1 MFEII
6 ATANADLLE
15 QILVGVAMLT
25 VTGTGSEFGGMVAV
39 GALIGLVM
47 AGARALVTQRLE
59 LQWLLVGW
67 MMYAAMFVP
76 KVDVTIEDMETG
88 GLDVV
93 SDVPI
98 GIAAIGTLA
107 SQVGRGL
114 AESFNTIFTPP
125 GSGLV
130 TGYGDALNVLAAL
143 RDPDYGDANDA
154 AAGVAANVDVQRSIS
169 RYLKDCVLY
178 AIAVEDSPLSLT
190 WEQLRNSPDLLSEIN
205 VPAVAWYTVTYLDTA
220 NPDGT
225 TQTCQAAYAA
235 LAGVLRGTFQQEW
248 FAYLGSKTGVANM
261 QDEVDDAM
269 DYLFGI
275 TGQAQNFMLNALLAK
290 ELQLADLDY
299 QAAAGNTAGVLMRT
313 QAIEQ
318 RRVQWATEKS
328 LFEEVARPLMGYV
341 EAFFYAVS
349 PVMAFLFVLGQFG
362 VMLFGRYLLL
372 AAWIQLWMPIMA
384 VNNLYIHHAA
394 EQSFEAFQASGVNLL
409 TMTGMESVWTETASW
424 VAVGGMMAAAT
435 PLLALMLLTGSY
447 FAMTQLTNRMS
458 GRDFTNEQIMAPAL
472 VQPAAVS
479 SAGTL
484 FEQEGRYV
492 TGAVHGTRLR
502 HGENAAPQI
511 EWENEARAAA
521 SETRE
526 SVASRTQSYQ
536 NVASASASRNLN
548 STERVSDAIDY
559 VHSNSANHTQLDSA
573 QMQEANKIAEKHLD
587 LSRLSNQEKE
597 FMSGVIGLGISTG
610 SLEKVFKAAPD
621 VGVRFQAG
629 VEKSRMNEESS
640 TDEVMSSIERA
651 TSETMSSSASI
662 QEAIG
667 TSDRAVQDSVF
678 AEAMGVNRE
687 TRFTET
693 AQGLEQAS
701 QKLSEVQSRQS
712 EIGVEQDMSAV
723 TFGQMF
729 EQHRSDL
736 WAAAVN
742 AGIPES
748 AVNHEAGVM
757 HRRYGMPNDQAYTAA
772 LGVLLTQA
780 DPGAAYEVLAT
791 GRGVE
796 TDMPTPGAPLAE
808 SLTPVDRPAD
818 APTVGVGTTIDEM
831 EGGITA
837 GMATAGAP
845 LAGREQA
852 PRQAFERWT
861 QQVEDDAAGFR
872 LAGLEAGDQA
882 RTEQLLNTYGKDN
895 PPGKHPMRDMGT
907 YWGAARPLSG
917 AQQDEVLEGLR
928 GDAAAAGVV
937 DSGLQDHYARLA
949 AQEMFG
955 VQYPPDEQPSR
966 EELVGEHTHGEEVVG
981 YVENAATTHDV
992 PPAEYLRAAAHL
1004 MDHPLEEQG
1013 PGAGTASG
1021 GAARSPSVPSS
1032 GPAAAPAAAPSGGDP
1047 GGTSEGDAPAGG
1059 VGPRPAEAVE
1069 VEAPGGPSM
1078 SRDGPAMGAVA
1089 QGGGPAAP
1097 AAARAGGDPG
1107 GASEGGA
1114 PAGGVSPRAAEP
1126 VEMEAPGGPSM
1137 SRDGPAMGA
1146 VAPGG
1151 GSAAPTG
1158 GDPHGAPD
1166 GGGGPRAAESID
1178 VPAGPS
1184 LGGDAPAV
1192 DLAPSRTSPDD
1203 PPDVAPPTERP
1214 ESGPAV
1220 SGDSGAVA
1228 GQAAPAAATLARAAP
1243 AGGGMAGA
1251 HGATAQAGSSLAGAP
1266 ESGDPTSTE
1275 PVDVAVPTGTA
1286 LGEDGRGYEPESVEA
1301 APSAMGA
1308 ASQSA
1313 PSAAQTA
1320 AESPQEV
1327 AERLYAEGVNMGV
1340 PTHTAWVVAQEAAG
1354 LETSGPEYERHQEG
1368 MQAEIGANSET
1379 QSLVDTAV
1387 ASGADGDGNAFG
1399 AAMEELAVTVRD
1411 GEPTGQ
1417 PTKRAN

>member
-15 QILVGVAMLT
+15 QILTGVAMLT
-25 VTGTGSEFGGMVAV
+25 VTGTGSEFGAMVAV
-39 GALIGLVM
+39 GALVGLLVT
-47 AGARALVTQRLE
+47 GARALVTQRLE

-394 EQSFEAFQASGVNLL
+394 EQSFDDFQASGVNLL

-511 EWENEARAAA
+511 EWENEARAVA

-536 NVASASASRNLN
+536 DVASASASRNLN

-587 LSRLSNQEKE
+587 MDRLSQHDKT
-597 FMSGVIGLGISTG
+597 FMRGAIGLGISTG
-610 SLEKVFKAAPD
+610 GIAKALAGAPELAA
-621 VGVRFQAG
+621 RFEAG
-629 VEKSRMNEESS
+629 VEKSRINEESS
-640 TDEVMSSIERA
+640 TDEVVSSLERA

-729 EQHRSDL
+729 EQHRSEL

-831 EGGITA
+831 EEGITT

-845 LAGREQA
+845 LADREQA

-872 LAGLEAGDQA
+872 LAGLEAGEQA

-928 GDAAAAGVV
+928 GDAAAAGIE

-949 AQEMFG
+949 AREMFG

-966 EELVGEHTHGEEVVG
+966 EELAGKHAHGEEVVG

-992 PPAEYLRAAAHL
+992 PPAEHLGAAAHL

-1047 GGTSEGDAPAGG
+1047 GGAPEGGAPAGG
-1059 VGPRPAEAVE
+1059 VGPR
-1069 VEAPGGPSM
+1069 
-1078 SRDGPAMGAVA
+1078 
-1089 QGGGPAAP
+1089 
-1097 AAARAGGDPG
+1097 
-1107 GASEGGA
+1107 
-1114 PAGGVSPRAAEP
+1114 AAEP
-1126 VEMEAPGGPSM
+1126 VEVEAPGGPSM

-1151 GSAAPTG
+1151 GSAAAPASAPAG

-1166 GGGGPRAAESID
+1166 GGGGPQAAESAD

-1192 DLAPSRTSPDD
+1192 DVAPSRTSPDD
-1203 PPDVAPPTERP
+1203 PPPDGAPPTERP
-1214 ESGPAV
+1214 ESGPVV
-1220 SGDSGAVA
+1220 SGDRGAAA
-1228 GQAAPAAATLARAAP
+1228 GQAAPAAATLAGAAP

-1251 HGATAQAGSSLAGAP
+1251 QGATAQAGSSPAVAP

-1275 PVDVAVPTGTA
+1275 PVDVAGPTGAA
-1286 LGEDGRGYEPESVEA
+1286 LGGGNPAAGAPPPSGVAADPGALATESEPPGAPEDARGHEPEGVEVA
-1301 APSAMGA
+1301 ATAMGA

-1379 QSLVDTAV
+1379 RSLVDAAV

-1399 AAMEELAVTVRD
+1399 AAMEELAVTARD
-1411 GEPTGQ
+1411 REPTGQ
-1417 PTKRAN
+1417 